1 MHVARKSWVWSLAV
15 VLAGVFPEAR
25 ELKALY
31 RTLAPYEKVME
42 ALGSMLG
49 IVGAAW
55 LALRLPGYMFA
66 YIPFLLSSLSLTYY
80 FYRKGMGWVMLQQAV
95 FSAINLAG
103 IYCWI
108 LK

>member
-1 MHVARKSWVWSLAV
+1 MYVARKSWVWSLGF
-15 VLAGVFPEAR
+15 LLSRVFPEVR

-31 RTLAPYEKVME
+31 WPVIPFEKVLE
-42 ALGSMLG
+42 AIGSMFG

-55 LALRLPGYMFA
+55 LALRLPGYTFA
-66 YIPFLLSSLSLTYY
+66 YIPFLLSSLSFTYY
-80 FYRKGMGWVMLQQAV
+80 FYKKGMGWVMLQQVV